1 MIKCPNCGST
11 AQPYI
16 EDVNFEYDETIA
28 SVMYSYKC
36 GCGKRFSTITIYIS
50 KLGEQLIENEV
61 EEDDK

>member
-16 EDVNFEYDETIA
+16 EDVNFEYDETSA

-36 GCGKRFSTITIYIS
+36 GCGKRFSTITIYVNE
-50 KLGEQLIENEV
+50 LGEQLIENEV
-61 EEDDK
+61 EKDDE